1 MTADTAPAEA
11 PSIETWRWWWVP
23 EALGLAGAALIWFL
37 LPHDSGLAN
46 VGEMLFKIAVF
57 LLICGGVAFA
67 PRTRPGTW
75 LLAIVP
81 FFVFLGY
88 VLPRISYFGFF
99 VGDILADEKQTGELY
114 TTIYLLLYPGIVFS
128 IAMAYRLGGGTPGRT
143 LKISTFGVLL
153 IFSGFLDILWPIA
166 NGQPLPEHVPAEHIR
181 VVLGHVATY
190 QEAVWFTLAHIPL
203 LVAVLAAPVDR
214 WLDRLVGGTG

>member
-1 MTADTAPAEA
+1 VSGVRTAPEVDRPA
-11 PSIETWRWWWVP
+11 IETWRWWWAP
-23 EALGLAGAALIWFL
+23 EALGLVGAALIWFL

-46 VGEMLFKIAVF
+46 VGEMLFKILVF

-67 PRTRPGTW
+67 PRDLRGSW
-75 LLAIVP
+75 ALAVVP

-99 VGDILADEKQTGELY
+99 VGDILADQQQTGELY

-128 IAMAYRLGGGTPGRT
+128 VALAFRLGGGTPGRT

-166 NGQPLPEHVPAEHIR
+166 NGQPLPATVPAEHIR

-190 QEAVWFTLAHIPL
+190 TEAVWFTVAHVPL
-203 LVAVLAAPVDR
+203 LVAVLVAPVDR
-214 WLDRLVGGTG
+214 WLERLVR